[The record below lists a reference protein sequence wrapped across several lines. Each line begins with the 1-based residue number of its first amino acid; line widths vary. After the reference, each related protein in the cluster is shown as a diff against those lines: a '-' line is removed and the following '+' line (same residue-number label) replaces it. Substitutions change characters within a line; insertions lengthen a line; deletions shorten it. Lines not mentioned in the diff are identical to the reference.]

1 MEATSDHQELR
12 RTVASLDVV
21 LHTSSIGESFGYG
34 IAEPM
39 NFGKPVI
46 ANSTP
51 WADQAQIEL
60 VRHGECGF
68 IAGTAATMA
77 DAIRTLAGNSDMR
90 AKFGHAAQQHI
101 RVLSQPNES
110 TDRLE
115 GAIIAAVAGHDN
127 PRVSEDLAKATVA
140 ATYFDTHQFG
150 HSFREQLALR
160 PFYYRVRFHQWRK
173 MRLSKRA

>member
-1 MEATSDHQELR
+1 M
-12 RTVASLDVV
+12 ASLDVV

-68 IAGTAATMA
+68 IAGTPAAMA
-77 DAIRTLAGNSDMR
+77 AAMLTLACDSELRG
-90 AKFGHAAQQHI
+90 KFGHAAQRHI
-101 RVLSQPNES
+101 RAISQPDES
-110 TDRLE
+110 LDRVE
-115 GAIIAAVAGHDN
+115 AAIRAAVAGRDN
-127 PRVSEDLAKATVA
+127 PRFSEDHSKARGA
-140 ATYFDTHQFG
+140 AAYLDIHQFG
-150 HSFREQLALR
+150 HSFSEQLALR
-160 PFYYRVRFHQWRK
+160 LFHYRVRFHQWRK
-173 MRLSKRA
+173 LRLSKHA